1 MAVKYLDHFQNAA
14 VTSMRKKT
22 EEFTK
27 KWRTYY
33 DLKFIANQSV
43 SRMQNWYKSP
53 GPRRHYNYI
62 TDYKI
67 VTSLTASERTAQ
79 KKDVP

>member
-1 MAVKYLDHFQNAA
+1 M
-14 VTSMRKKT
+14 
-22 EEFTK
+22 
-27 KWRTYY
+27 
-33 DLKFIANQSV
+33 KFIANQKV